1 MTSQPGYQLI
11 VINILS
17 NILRSNANR
26 TMKFGYLMECNM
38 TNFFF
43 EKLYAK
49 NGGTSPRSFSEKLNL
64 SISMDQ

>member
-1 MTSQPGYQLI
+1 
-11 VINILS
+11 
-17 NILRSNANR
+17 
-26 TMKFGYLMECNM
+26 MKFGYLMECNM